1 MQDVDA
7 LVAYLQ
13 ATTPAP
19 ERTPRVTFVE

>member
-1 MQDVDA
+1 VDA